1 MENMML
7 KFQGFHPS
15 DFTRS
20 YLEDKMTILQHEAPY
35 GAHMEATFTR
45 NNKTFKAIV
54 TILSPAGKFFAV
66 ASGTKLKEVTHKIN
80 HQLQKQ
86 MDKWKEKIHRKERIR
101 DLNDEFFGIA

>member
-35 GAHMEATFTR
+35 GARMEASFTR
-45 NNKTFKAIV
+45 HNQDFKGIV
-54 TILSPAGKFFAV
+54 TILSPAGKFFAI
-66 ASGTKLKEVTHKIN
+66 ASGTKLKDVTHKIN
-80 HQLQKQ
+80 EQLKKQ
-86 MDKWKEKIHRKERIR
+86 FGKWKAKVHKKESIR
-101 DLNDEFFGIA
+101 DMNDEFFGIA